1 METGREKQEAAKAEA
16 AKAEAAKAE
25 TDKGEKAA
33 TVDAEPNLDIN
44 EMVHGGA
51 DVPRPAGAT
60 PLEEE
65 HAAPTFLEPEG
76 AEGPKDA
83 EEPVRPEDDEE
94 WKRLR
99 DVKEAARKAMSALN
113 EEVRELEDR
122 RREANRVLGLDVDG
136 DMCLVQLGTECH
148 ERRQDKYQY
157 RVCAL
162 KDAKQDGTDL
172 GRFGAWVGDAALPR
186 ARRQMKFENGSYCW
200 DGPNRNTLVTLR
212 CGAET
217 RLAAVDEP
225 TRCTYTAVLETPCAC
240 AQDDLDRAVAAEQA
254 LLAEEAED

>member
-1 METGREKQEAAKAEA
+1 MKTGRERQEAAKAEA
-16 AKAEAAKAE
+16 EKAESAKTE
-25 TDKGEKAA
+25 TET
-33 TVDAEPNLDIN
+33 TVEGVPNMDIN

-51 DVPRPAGAT
+51 EVPPQPAGAK

-65 HAAPTFLEPEG
+65 DKKEEEQKEETTTDP
-76 AEGPKDA
+76 
-83 EEPVRPEDDEE
+83 EPVKPEEDEE

-99 DVKEAARKAMSALN
+99 DAKEEARKAMSALN
-113 EEVRELEDR
+113 GEVRELEDR
-122 RREANRVLGLDVDG
+122 RREASRVLGLDVGD

-148 ERRQDKYQY
+148 EHRDKYLY

-186 ARRQMKFENGSYCW
+186 AKRQMKFENGSYCW

-212 CGAET
+212 CGAES
-217 RLAAVDEP
+217 RLVAVAEP

-240 AQDDLDRAVAAEQA
+240 AQDDLDRAVAEEKA
-254 LLAEEAED
+254 LLAEESEE